1 MRRRDFVTLLG
12 GAAASAILWPL
23 AARAQP
29 TRMPTIGIL
38 VAGDPDPG
46 LFLKVFRDS
55 LRDLGYSEGQNVRM
69 EIRSAEGKP
78 DVLPELAAELVRR
91 KVDIIVAWQ
100 TPTVRAAK
108 QATTEIPIVMGGAG
122 DPVGTGLIASLAKPG
137 GNVTGMSGVVAEL
150 AGKSVELIR
159 EMLPSARRL
168 AALCNADDP
177 FSKSFLDHIRLGA
190 RIAAF
195 ELEVVMVHGGDE
207 FEASFRRM
215 RDAGVDAVIVQPS
228 LSIKRAAD
236 LALKERLPAVSPSK
250 VFAEEGGLMAYTGRT
265 DDQFRQV
272 ATYVDKILRGAKPG
286 DLPVEQPNRFDLIVN
301 LKTAKALGLTI
312 PPLLLARANEVIE

>member
-12 GAAASAILWPL
+12 STVSPL
-23 AARAQP
+23 IFRPFAARAQP
-29 TRMPTIGIL
+29 ARMPTVGVL
-38 VAGDPDPG
+38 VAGDPDPR

-55 LRDLGYSEGQNVRM
+55 LRDLGYLEGQNVRL
-69 EIRSAEGKP
+69 EIRSAEAKP
-78 DVLPELAAELVRR
+78 ELLPELAAELVRR

-100 TPTVRAAK
+100 TPTARAAK
-108 QATTEIPIVMGGAG
+108 HATTEIPIVMASG

-177 FSKSFLDHIRLGA
+177 FPTFLDHVRLGA
-190 RIAAF
+190 RGAAM
-195 ELEVVMVHGGDE
+195 ELEVVTVRGGDE
-207 FEASFRRM
+207 LEASFPRM
-215 RDAGVDAVIVQPS
+215 REQGVHAVVVQPS
-228 LSIKRAAD
+228 LPIGRAAE
-236 LALKERLPAVSPSK
+236 LALKAHLPAFSVPRS
-250 VFAEEGGLMAYTGRT
+250 FAVAGGLMAYAGRAE
-265 DDQFRQV
+265 DQFRQV

-286 DLPVEQPNRFDLIVN
+286 DLPVEQPSRFDLIVN
-301 LKTAKALGLTI
+301 LKTAKSFGLTI
-312 PPLLLARANEVIE
+312 PPLLLARADEVIE